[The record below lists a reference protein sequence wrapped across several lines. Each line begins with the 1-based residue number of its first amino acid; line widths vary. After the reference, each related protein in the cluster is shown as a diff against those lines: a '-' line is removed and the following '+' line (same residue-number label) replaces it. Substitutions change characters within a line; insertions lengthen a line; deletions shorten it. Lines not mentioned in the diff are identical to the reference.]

1 MGYLNPTELDKD
13 IIQACDPDKIIF
25 TSTNFDDLE
34 NIENYIN
41 FDTKYY
47 YIVTKELANE
57 LSLLL
62 ENFNVIEDFEI
73 LTENAIERISTIYQE
88 YSESSDY
95 DRGIFSKMWS
105 GIKNAA
111 KTVSNAVSTVAKSVS
126 DFVTKK
132 YTISGTVKYTYNNI
146 TMPAYGIKVTNTS
159 LNVRNCETN
168 SAGNFNLGERT
179 DSMGLCYLWL
189 NYENNACR
197 LSNFLGVNASTL
209 VKTALPSY
217 LQNITITSNSDYANA
232 KMAICCDMYSRYIDE
247 SKRHSN
253 IPTAIV
259 WTTELGKGTSSA
271 PSFYLRNCIV
281 LPDIILTGVTAKAD
295 ALSLTRLRVL
305 HHEYTH
311 FLHCVYTE
319 NKNNFWDNVVLS
331 EMGCTIANVS
341 VDFINKLFNT
351 DYSTGYETFYNF
363 ENPYVYFAE
372 NYAEWYSSVGCY
384 SKGVI
389 GKIKDSDYGD
399 GLQSSS
405 YSNFYNQTIF
415 VKIVRLLN
423 YVDSIKNADTENN
436 KKDSTTNADNIVNI
450 VDKYDVT
457 TFNEFYCAL
466 VEEYPNLKDE
476 INQTFQTSYRTK
488 GSNDGNVI
496 VYQ

>member
-159 LNVRNCETN
+159 LNVRN
-168 SAGNFNLGERT
+168 
-179 DSMGLCYLWL
+179 
-189 NYENNACR
+189 
-197 LSNFLGVNASTL
+197 
-209 VKTALPSY
+209 
-217 LQNITITSNSDYANA
+217 
-232 KMAICCDMYSRYIDE
+232 
-247 SKRHSN
+247 
-253 IPTAIV
+253 
-259 WTTELGKGTSSA
+259 
-271 PSFYLRNCIV
+271 
-281 LPDIILTGVTAKAD
+281 
-295 ALSLTRLRVL
+295 
-305 HHEYTH
+305 
-311 FLHCVYTE
+311 
-319 NKNNFWDNVVLS
+319 
-331 EMGCTIANVS
+331 
-341 VDFINKLFNT
+341 
-351 DYSTGYETFYNF
+351 
-363 ENPYVYFAE
+363 
-372 NYAEWYSSVGCY
+372 
-384 SKGVI
+384 
-389 GKIKDSDYGD
+389 
-399 GLQSSS
+399 
-405 YSNFYNQTIF
+405 
-415 VKIVRLLN
+415 
-423 YVDSIKNADTENN
+423 
-436 KKDSTTNADNIVNI
+436 
-450 VDKYDVT
+450 
-457 TFNEFYCAL
+457 
-466 VEEYPNLKDE
+466 
-476 INQTFQTSYRTK
+476 
-488 GSNDGNVI
+488 
-496 VYQ
+496 